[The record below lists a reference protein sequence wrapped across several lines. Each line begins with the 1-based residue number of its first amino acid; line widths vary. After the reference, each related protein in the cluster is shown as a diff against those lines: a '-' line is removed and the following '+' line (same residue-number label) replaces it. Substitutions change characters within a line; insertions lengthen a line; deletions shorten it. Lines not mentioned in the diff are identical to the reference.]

1 MEANEESS
9 RSQNETK
16 SVLPNRMGGGPAG
29 LGDPSDKTLRK
40 VEREVV
46 IPKLMK
52 ERAKELC
59 HEEVKAFNDCGK
71 LNGLLL
77 PFKCRKENSAM
88 QECTIKWYKDPNF
101 VVEVTNQFLE
111 ERSEY
116 RRTGIPKKYRQNS
129 KETV

>member
-1 MEANEESS
+1 MLKYKIQIVYLCKTLSPIIVLSS
-9 RSQNETK
+9 YDCVIS
-16 SVLPNRMGGGPAG
+16 
-29 LGDPSDKTLRK
+29 GDPSDKTLRK

-88 QECTIKWYKDPNF
+88 QECTIRWYKDPNF
-101 VVEVTNQFLE
+101 VEQATNQFLE

-116 RRTGIPKKYRQNS
+116 RRTGIPKKYRQNP